1 MCRQKRPFGLKMPS
15 IPHLPYPVTA
25 ASDDA
30 EELLGVV
37 GFGETFYGEGG
48 SRVKAHE
55 NVPSRNAFAIGQ
67 GHPTFYRALDG
78 LKSYYHTALDT
89 SAPLP

>member
-1 MCRQKRPFGLKMPS
+1 MPS
-15 IPHLPYPVTA
+15 IPHLPYLETTV
-25 ASDDA
+25 SDDA

-37 GFGETFYGEGG
+37 GFRETFYSEGG

-55 NVPSRNAFAIGQ
+55 NMPSRNAFAIGQ